1 MKLHNV
7 ENDRFRC
14 SFGSE
19 TLVDTSASRI
29 GCTPTNHIHRAFQR
43 LPLFLLVII
52 AAVRDSARRY
62 RIDNSG
68 WWMEKNRDRP
78 TNIPR
83 WTSIDDTN
91 ADTSMEICIFA
102 RRERERERER
112 EYVKNIRKRERQRK
126 GKNYMEIYLFSLVR
140 SFRSWLDDQD
150 PTNFGF
156 RYRDSKFG
164 VSRLEYGGCISFSLR
179 Y

>member
-1 MKLHNV
+1 MLKTIGSVAPSAVKRSSIPARAESAALQRTIFIALFNGCHYSFSLLLPRCAIARGV
-7 ENDRFRC
+7 TESTTAVDEWKRIAIDR
-14 SFGSE
+14 
-19 TLVDTSASRI
+19 RI
-29 GCTPTNHIHRAFQR
+29 FHAGRQLT
-43 LPLFLLVII
+43 
-52 AAVRDSARRY
+52 
-62 RIDNSG
+62 
-68 WWMEKNRDRP
+68 
-78 TNIPR
+78 IPMPIR
-83 WTSIDDTN
+83 VWRSVF
-91 ADTSMEICIFA
+91 SLGE
-102 RRERERERER
+102 RERERERER